1 MLESIYLLFSGITF
15 CLIVISLLLPIFK
28 KQHPILGFISALMCF
43 VLAMVS
49 VNITTVHCEQ
59 ATNSTGCFQ
68 YSYEDPTLT
77 YFWGGFGIIMF
88 LFSVLITF
96 VYSAETLGSGSK

>member
-1 MLESIYLLFSGITF
+1 MLFSGITF
-15 CLIVISLLLPIFK
+15 GLIVISLLLPIFK
-28 KQHPILGFISALMCF
+28 KQHPILSFISALMCF

-49 VNITTVHCEQ
+49 VDIDTVHCEQ

-68 YSYEDPTLT
+68 YTYEDPALT

-96 VYSAETLGSGSK
+96 IYGAETLAK

>member
-15 CLIVISLLLPIFK
+15 GLIVISLLLPIFK
-28 KQHPILGFISALMCF
+28 KQHPILSFISALMCF

-49 VNITTVHCEQ
+49 VDIDTVHCEQ
-59 ATNSTGCFQ
+59 ATNSTECFQ
-68 YSYEDPTLT
+68 YTYEDPALT

-96 VYSAETLGSGSK
+96 IYGAETLAK